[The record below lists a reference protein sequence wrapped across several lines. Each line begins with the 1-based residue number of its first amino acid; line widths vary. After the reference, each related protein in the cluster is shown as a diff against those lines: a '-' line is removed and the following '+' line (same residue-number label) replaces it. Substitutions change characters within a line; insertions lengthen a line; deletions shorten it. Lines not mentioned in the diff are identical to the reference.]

1 MIVDVFEL
9 TPNNPKPRKDCYF
22 CLGCSHLKRVT
33 VDSSHDAYIECDL
46 DEEEDK
52 Q

>member
-9 TPNNPKPRKDCYF
+9 TPNNPKPKRDCYD
-22 CLGCSHLKRVT
+22 CLGCPHLKSVT
-33 VDSSHDAYIECDL
+33 VDTSHDAYIECDL

>member
-1 MIVDVFEL
+1 MYVDVFEL
-9 TPNNPKPRKDCYF
+9 TPNNPKPKRDCYA
-22 CLGCSHLKRVT
+22 CLGCPHLKSVT

-46 DEEEDK
+46 EEDE